1 MCGVYNITVCNRLR
15 VNITAVFDDPAAK
28 LALTK

>member
-1 MCGVYNITVCNRLR
+1 MYAVCNITVCNRLR

-28 LALTK
+28 LAFTK